1 MDQRERVRTTT
12 AAIWR
17 EAKYAGVGIEFGIS
31 IAACYFVGKWAQDH
45 WDFAP
50 WGSLIGVLVGFASGL
65 RSLMKIA
72 IAESQ
77 RPSMTQSTQS
87 TSSENNHLITPMESE
102 RGNDED

>member
-1 MDQRERVRTTT
+1 MDQRERIRTKT
-12 AAIWR
+12 ASVWR

-31 IAACYFVGKWAQDH
+31 IAACYFLGKWAQDR

-77 RPSMTQSTQS
+77 RPSVTQASQS
-87 TSSENNHLITPMESE
+87 TSPEKKHLITPTESK
-102 RGNDED
+102 RGDDE